1 MLQKLS
7 LTIKGGCSLGV
18 FVTHP
23 VLDWT
28 TAQLANGRKVAV
40 ATVLSAGGSVPG
52 KPGAR
57 IALSDL
63 GEIFGTVGGAGLEL
77 SVCEKLS
84 TLLQEK
90 GEEHGGYVETFQLH
104 KDAKGQA
111 GTPLDSLCG
120 GRVTLSF
127 EVIQPM
133 PHILLCGGG
142 HCGKAITEACEL
154 LDWKY
159 SIFDVRSEFSDKKTY
174 PNAEELHNS
183 SAEDFLA
190 NEDSSSLARFSD
202 VLLLGHQWSVD
213 EVLLN
218 GMLTKQQNDPNAW
231 RSRIGVIGSKSK
243 WNSFSESALGDGIE
257 QQYLDGVDCPI
268 GLNVGAETPAEIAI
282 AVVGQL
288 LSRIK
293 SQDPEEPS
301 WREVNS

>member
-1 MLQKLS
+1 
-7 LTIKGGCSLGV
+7 
-18 FVTHP
+18 VTHP

-57 IALSDL
+57 VALSDL
-63 GEIFGTVGGAGLEL
+63 GEMFGTVGGGGLEL
-77 SVCEKLS
+77 TVSEKLGV
-84 TLLQEK
+84 LLQEK
-90 GEEHGGYVETFQLH
+90 GEEHGGFVESFQLY

-111 GTPLDSLCG
+111 GTPLNSLCG

-142 HCGKAITEACEL
+142 HCGKAIADACEL
-154 LDWKY
+154 LDWKH
-159 SIFDVRSEFSDKKTY
+159 SVFDIRSEFSNDDSY

-190 NEDSSSLARFSD
+190 GEDSSSLARFSD
-202 VLLLGHQWSVD
+202 ILLIGHKWSVD
-213 EVLLN
+213 ETLLK
-218 GMLTKQQNDPNAW
+218 GMLASQQENPKAW

-243 WNSFSESALGDGIE
+243 WKSFSESALEDGIE
-257 QQYLDGVDCPI
+257 QKYLDEVDCPI

-288 LSRIK
+288 LARIK
-293 SQDPEEPS
+293 SQDPDEPS
-301 WREVNS
+301 WRN